1 MALGEAISALD
12 NLIVS
17 VEKDAREA
25 VGSDAMPRILFDPD
39 DPWASTRGTPPAGVY
54 KERDPQ
60 TGYLL
65 TRPFEAKC
73 PMPGAFVKDSSYLDG
88 MIKPVI
94 KPANKGGATPAAA
107 AAGSDGKKKG
117 KDKGKGKDGGK
128 TAEGKPEVAVSVSAL
143 DICVG
148 RIVKVENHPNADAL
162 YLEHIDVGEA
172 EPRQIVSGLRRFQ
185 TLEQMQD
192 RPCVVV
198 LNLKP
203 AKMRDVMSYGMV
215 LCASDEA
222 HTTVEPLT
230 PPEGAACGERITFE
244 GFAGDPEK
252 QINPKKKL
260 LEKLFPDLVTN
271 AEGTAMYKQAAFMTS
286 KGPCTASLKN
296 GLVR

>member
-1 MALGEAISALD
+1 MATDCASFSDLYAAFSAFQVGQAPAGGASGAKGQQGAKAKGEAA
-12 NLIVS
+12 
-17 VEKDAREA
+17 
-25 VGSDAMPRILFDPD
+25 
-39 DPWASTRGTPPAGVY
+39 PA
-54 KERDPQ
+54 
-60 TGYLL
+60 
-65 TRPFEAKC
+65 A
-73 PMPGAFVKDSSYLDG
+73 
-88 MIKPVI
+88 
-94 KPANKGGATPAAA
+94 PAAA
-107 AAGSDGKKKG
+107 AAAPEGKKKG
-117 KDKGKGKDGGK
+117 KDKGKDKGKGTDAK
-128 TAEGKPEVAVSVSAL
+128 KAEGKAAVVVDVSIL

-148 RIVKVENHPNADAL
+148 RIVKVENHPNADGL
-162 YLEHIDVGEA
+162 YLEQIDVGEA
-172 EPRQIVSGLRRFQ
+172 EPRQVVSGLRKFQ

-192 RPCVVV
+192 RRCVVI

-230 PPEGAACGERITFE
+230 PPESAAIGERITFE
-244 GFAGDPEK
+244 GFAGEPEK

-296 GLVR
+296 ALVR